1 MKFNMKFSSQQIIIV
16 IVAFLV
22 GIGATLLF
30 TGDKSESTTTENKI
44 TEENVTET
52 DETDETAKLDE
63 ITPADTTKPATT
75 ATTKT
80 TTAATTTKPPT
91 EFVTGKCS
99 TGLSGKKDD
108 KLNAI
113 VLYWSPCASDDFQ
126 FYKLVKSTK
135 NPNLSYPA
143 DNVVFSSTN
152 KNAANFIDKTVAQ
165 RTTYYYRMCVI
176 QRLGQVNCSNVATVS
191 F

>member
-16 IVAFLV
+16 IVAFLL
-22 GIGATLLF
+22 GIGATTLVMRDKEVEEAKVDEATVAATTEEK
-30 TGDKSESTTTENKI
+30 TGETTPPNETTTI
-44 TEENVTET
+44 
-52 DETDETAKLDE
+52 A
-63 ITPADTTKPATT
+63 TTKAATTTASKTTT
-75 ATTKT
+75 ATT
-80 TTAATTTKPPT
+80 AAKPST

-99 TGLSGKKDD
+99 TGLSGKKDT

-113 VLYWSPCASDDFQ
+113 VLYWSPCASDNFQ

-135 NPNLSYPA
+135 TSNPTYPA
-143 DNVVFSSTN
+143 DNVAFSSTN
-152 KNAANFIDKTVAQ
+152 KNAANFVDRTVAP

-176 QRLGQVNCSNVATVS
+176 QRLGAVNCSNVATVA